1 MSSTLI
7 SALVGALSAW
17 LAESTSFVTCSK
29 VPVVSCETFT
39 VCTSVITPSIPK
51 MVRTVLMVDCKFN
64 PVSESKTDDVSSM
77 SVVNDHIKIVKFVYI
92 GRVMWEGAEKFSRII
107 FCP

>member
-1 MSSTLI
+1 MLTSLKLHNKKAYPIEDRPFYFIYSALSSTLI

-64 PVSESKTDDVSSM
+64 PVSESKTDDVSNM
-77 SVVNDHIKIVKFVYI
+77 SVVN
-92 GRVMWEGAEKFSRII
+92 ES
-107 FCP
+107 